1 MSQHELQ
8 QQLDVLRK
16 QLESSNPLSSVEQEQ
31 LQALIAQIELQL
43 GLDVVAPESSL
54 RDSLEQVVEGFELE
68 HPTLAATLRG
78 IMQTLANM
86 GI

>member
-1 MSQHELQ
+1 MPSHELQ

-16 QLESSNPLSSVEQEQ
+16 QLESSTPLSSAEQEQ
-31 LQALIAQIELQL
+31 LQALIAQIELQFE
-43 GLDVVAPESSL
+43 LDAIVPDSSL

-68 HPTLAATLRG
+68 HPTLATTLRG
-78 IMQTLANM
+78 IVQTLANM